1 MDHWRL
7 AYLGMRQIPRELSE
21 FELATFFTYSP
32 KERALI
38 DARRSAL
45 YRLAVAVHIGF
56 IRMTGRT
63 LDACKQV
70 PRFLWSH
77 VGAQVGV
84 TPPDMGTLNALY
96 DGRTDTLWPTKP
108 SASIRW
114 LSTSAASWLKER
126 LTGQPSRSE
135 LFHELKRWL
144 YEHRILIPH
153 DRALKRLI
161 SQAVATAET
170 ALAVALVRAYGA
182 ASLDVWGTS
191 LARPHGDRASLQQWL
206 WTVPLR
212 TSTHQMGE
220 LFDKVELLY
229 KMGIHR
235 NWPAACNEALVR
247 YYARR
252 CANRPASV
260 SKRVA
265 QQPRRLEAA
274 CFLRYALC
282 AATDQLATMLRH
294 WIQKS
299 VNDVRRL
306 IDAGRPDPDTQ
317 MREFATAVKALAAD
331 EMLTLEALREQLS
344 ALADSALNRHAPSR
358 ASMIRAQLLSRHRQ
372 ARALLGRLVLL
383 PFSAQSPHPVI
394 EALTV
399 LQGLYARK
407 TDLLPDG
414 ITIQLGRAWRPALEG
429 QDRQQALSAFEWGT
443 LFALRVA
450 LRNGSVFLEHSFA
463 FRSQAALLIGASDWK
478 TKRNH
483 FYGHLKLPQDSEAFL
498 APVIVLTKVSP
509 G

>member
-21 FELATFFTYSP
+21 FELATFFTYSSR
-32 KERALI
+32 ERALI
-38 DARRSAL
+38 DARRSPL

-70 PRFLWSH
+70 PRFLWAH
-77 VGAQVGV
+77 VGVQVGV

-96 DGRTDTLWPTKP
+96 DGHTDTLSNHQMLAYQALGFSPMAEHQRRYVT
-108 SASIRW
+108 R
-114 LSTSAASWLKER
+114 WLKER
-126 LTGQPSRSE
+126 LTGRPSRTE

-144 YEHRILIPH
+144 YDHRILIPH

-182 ASLDVWGTS
+182 ASLDTWGT
-191 LARPHGDRASLQQWL
+191 PHGDHTSLQQWL

-212 TSTHQMGE
+212 TSTHQLGE

-235 NWPAACNEALVR
+235 NWPAACNEALIR

-252 CANRPASV
+252 CANRPPSV

-265 QQPRRLEAA
+265 QQHRRLEAA
-274 CFLRYALC
+274 CLLRYALC
-282 AATDQLATMLRH
+282 AATDHLATMLRH

-306 IDAGRPDPDTQ
+306 IEAGRPDPGTQ

-331 EMLTLEALREQLS
+331 EMLTREALCQQLS
-344 ALADSALNRHAPSR
+344 ALADAALNRRAPSR
-358 ASMIRAQLLSRHRQ
+358 ASLIRAQLLSRHRQ

-383 PFSAQSPHPVI
+383 PFSALSAHPVT
-394 EALTV
+394 EALAV
-399 LQGLYARK
+399 LQ
-407 TDLLPDG
+407 
-414 ITIQLGRAWRPALEG
+414 
-429 QDRQQALSAFEWGT
+429 
-443 LFALRVA
+443 
-450 LRNGSVFLEHSFA
+450 
-463 FRSQAALLIGASDWK
+463 
-478 TKRNH
+478 
-483 FYGHLKLPQDSEAFL
+483 
-498 APVIVLTKVSP
+498 
-509 G
+509 